1 MPHRVRSQCKEL
13 PLMAD
18 RGLADRG
25 LADRGL
31 ADRSLADRSLAD
43 RGLAGSVVQIGHGA
57 KRRELPSADGR
68 AVFNRTKK

>member
-1 MPHRVRSQCKEL
+1 
-13 PLMAD
+13 MAD

-43 RGLAGSVVQIGHGA
+43 RGLAGSVVQIVHGA
-57 KRRELPSADGR
+57 AGR
-68 AVFNRTKK
+68 AEGAAPQLRQLLRRTIMTLS